1 MGAACQ
7 EKGQLGINFIKQKE
21 TQKFHFRCSCLQATR
36 SEASLQQ
43 EFERLFAFVCMESFS
58 FDHPRG
64 SIVKITG
71 NFSFP
76 IDNVKQVDAVVN
88 IVKYAEEGHIVFSP

>member
-1 MGAACQ
+1 
-7 EKGQLGINFIKQKE
+7 
-21 TQKFHFRCSCLQATR
+21 
-36 SEASLQQ
+36 
-43 EFERLFAFVCMESFS
+43 MESFS

-88 IVKYAEEGHIVFSP
+88 IVKYAEDGQIVFSP